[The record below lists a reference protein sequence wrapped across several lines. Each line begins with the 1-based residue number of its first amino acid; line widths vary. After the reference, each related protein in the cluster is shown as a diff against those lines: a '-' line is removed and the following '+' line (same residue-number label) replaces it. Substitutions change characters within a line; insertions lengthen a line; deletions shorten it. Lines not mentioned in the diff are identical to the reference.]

1 MYILVIFIVGFI
13 FIMSPMFRCLLLNL
27 HRYIINRFI
36 DIYKYFRY
44 KKFHN
49 AKQLNMMIFVA
60 HPKTAF
66 GSGKTLMMT
75 KFFYNYYKKYN
86 NKIIYITNADGVHE
100 KKVQRLVAF
109 SNLDITGISTIPFDS
124 LEMIEEWKDKK
135 ADLEKND
142 PNSVYKLIILTDELG
157 AVLNSRSFKS
167 NITNSN
173 INTILQQ
180 RHLDVCLWVSSSQRF
195 NFVDALYRNS
205 IDKCVTCKL
214 IGLLDFKKR
223 LLMTESYLAQDI
235 ENVGS
240 TSDIKIKPIKRKC
253 FFILN
258 SDYTRYDTKHM
269 IADLIHKQK
278 TGDLITDEE
287 YLKNIQLDN
296 QSINIKVPKKLKK
309 K

>member
-1 MYILVIFIVGFI
+1 MQLLIILVLGFI
-13 FIMSPMFRCLLLNL
+13 CLISPVFRCFLMNIFK
-27 HRYIINRFI
+27 YIYNRLV
-36 DIYKYFRY
+36 DIYKYIRY
-44 KKFHN
+44 KKYN
-49 AKQLNMMIFVA
+49 EAKQLNMMIFVA
-60 HPKTAF
+60 NPKTAF

-86 NKIIYITNADGVHE
+86 DKKIYVKNDVGDYVPKIQ
-100 KKVQRLVAF
+100 KLVCF
-109 SNLDITGISTIPFDS
+109 SNLDIEGIPVIWFDS

-135 ADLEKND
+135 SELEKDNPD
-142 PNSVYKLIILTDELG
+142 SVFKLIILTDELG

-205 IDKCVTCKL
+205 IDKCITCKL
-214 IGLLDFKKR
+214 CGILDFKKR
-223 LLMTESYLAQDI
+223 FLLTESYLAQDI
-235 ENVGS
+235 ENIGS

-253 FFILN
+253 FYIVD

-269 IADLIHKQK
+269 ITDLIHKQK
-278 TGDLITDEE
+278 TGDLISDED
-287 YLKNIQLDN
+287 YLKSIQLDN
-296 QSINIKVPKKLKK
+296 QAINIKVSKK
-309 K
+309 KKK